1 MQPKAPAPAGY
12 VFQLEKGIEKM
23 KRSDGC
29 QTVEALGIN
38 GNRVMRQKSRRPLVS
53 VGLALVQR
61 KVLVHAP
68 SLPPYLCSKS

>member
-1 MQPKAPAPAGY
+1 M
-12 VFQLEKGIEKM
+12 EI
-23 KRSDGC
+23 D
-29 QTVEALGIN
+29 
-38 GNRVMRQKSRRPLVS
+38 RVMRQKSRRPLVS